1 MENPSATGAP
11 GSSLPTDTA
20 AAGGPSGVQ
29 EPPRSLG
36 SILRRI
42 GPGFVLAGTIVGS
55 GELVATTATGAE
67 AGFSL
72 LWLIILGCV
81 IKVFVQV
88 EIGRQTVTHSESS
101 LNAINSVPGPRLWFS
116 LTKDRKVGAN
126 WIVWCWLMMFAA
138 TIVLFGGIIGGL
150 GQSLAI
156 TIPLTEDGRILNQ
169 KRNLA
174 MELRVKEAERKSVQL
189 AEADATAAEK
199 EKLKARFIKLNE
211 EIPEVEGKLASLPSA
226 ASEAHDDKYWAA
238 GLAAVTIL
246 LLVIG
251 RYGFIEVLAF
261 VLVSSFTII
270 TIVNLFLLQGYE
282 SWSISGREIL
292 DGLSF
297 SLPEASDERAPLIT
311 ALATF
316 GIIGVGAADLVLY
329 PYWCLE
335 KGYAKWTGK
344 NDGSEAWK
352 ARARG
357 WMRVL
362 QWDAWSS
369 CVLYTFSTVAFY
381 LLGAAILGRIDL
393 VPAGTEMI
401 RTLSVMYEPVFGA
414 SAQLLFL
421 FGAFAVLYSTYF
433 IGNAGKCRLAT
444 DALGVMNAA
453 KIDDASRARWIRCFA
468 VIFPLVSTTIYFTVG
483 SPVTLVLIGG
493 VAQSLLLPMIAF
505 AALYFRHRKCD
516 PALQPGRA
524 WDVMLVICFIVFLV
538 IGGYLAYA
546 TVAGAL

>member
-1 MENPSATGAP
+1 MSHN
-11 GSSLPTDTA
+11 
-20 AAGGPSGVQ
+20 GPPMSDLTTPHDLQPQ
-29 EPPRSLG
+29 EPPHSLG

-88 EIGRQTVTHSESS
+88 EIGRQTVTHGESS
-101 LNAINSVPGPRLWFS
+101 LNAINSVPGPQLWFS
-116 LTKDRKVGAN
+116 LTRDRKIGAN

-138 TIVLFGGIIGGL
+138 TLVLFGGIIGGI

-156 TIPLTEDGRILNQ
+156 TIPLTENGRLLNQ
-169 KRNLA
+169 ERNLA

-189 AEADATAAEK
+189 AEAEAATGEK
-199 EKLKARFIKLNE
+199 EKLNARLIQLDK
-211 EIPEVEGKLASLPSA
+211 EIPETQRKLASLPGAVSA
-226 ASEAHDDKYWAA
+226 VHDDKYWAA
-238 GLAAVTIL
+238 GVTAVTIL
-246 LLVIG
+246 LLVVG
-251 RYGFIEVLAF
+251 RYRFIEVLAF

-292 DGLSF
+292 SGLSF
-297 SLPEASDERAPLIT
+297 GLPQAAGERVPLIT

-352 ARARG
+352 RRARG

-381 LLGAAILGRIDL
+381 LLGAAILGRIGL
-393 VPAGTEMI
+393 VPVGPEMI

-414 SAQLLFL
+414 AAQLLFL
-421 FGAFAVLYSTYF
+421 FGAFAVLYSTFF
-433 IGNAGKCRLAT
+433 IGNAGNCRLAT
-444 DALGVMNAA
+444 DVLGVMNAV
-453 KIDDASRARWIRCFA
+453 KINDANRTRWIRRFA
-468 VIFPLVSTTIYFTVG
+468 VIIPLISTTIYFTAG
-483 SPVTLVLIGG
+483 SPVALVLIGG
-493 VAQSLLLPMIAF
+493 VAQSLLLPMVAF

-524 WDVMLVICFIVFLV
+524 WDAMLVICLIVFLV

-546 TVAGAL
+546 TIAKYV

>member
-1 MENPSATGAP
+1 MSDLTTPHDLQP
-11 GSSLPTDTA
+11 
-20 AAGGPSGVQ
+20 Q
-29 EPPRSLG
+29 EPPHSLG

-101 LNAINSVPGPRLWFS
+101 LNAINSVPGPQLRFS
-116 LTKDRKVGAN
+116 LTRDRKIGAN

-138 TIVLFGGIIGGL
+138 TLVLFGGIIGGI

-156 TIPLTEDGRILNQ
+156 TIPLTENGRLLNQ
-169 KRNLA
+169 ERNLA

-189 AEADATAAEK
+189 AEAEAATAEK
-199 EKLKARFIKLNE
+199 EKLNARLIQLDK
-211 EIPEVEGKLASLPSA
+211 EIPEVQRKLASLPGAVSA
-226 ASEAHDDKYWAA
+226 VHDDKYWAA
-238 GLAAVTIL
+238 GVTAVTIL
-246 LLVIG
+246 LLVVG
-251 RYGFIEVLAF
+251 RYRFIEVLAF

-270 TIVNLFLLQGYE
+270 TILNLFLLQGYE

-292 DGLSF
+292 GGLSF
-297 SLPEASDERAPLIT
+297 GLPQAAAESAPLIT

-352 ARARG
+352 RRARG

-381 LLGAAILGRIDL
+381 LLGAAILGRIGL
-393 VPAGTEMI
+393 VPAGPEMI

-414 SAQLLFL
+414 AAQLLFL
-421 FGAFAVLYSTYF
+421 FGAFAVLYSTFF
-433 IGNAGKCRLAT
+433 IGNAGNCRLAT
-444 DALGVMNAA
+444 DVLGVMNAV
-453 KIDDASRARWIRCFA
+453 KINEANRTRWIRRFA
-468 VIFPLVSTTIYFTVG
+468 VIIPLVSTTIYFTAG
-483 SPVTLVLIGG
+483 SPVALVLIGG
-493 VAQSLLLPMIAF
+493 VAQSLLLPMVAF

-516 PALQPGRA
+516 PALKPGRA
-524 WDVMLVICFIVFLV
+524 WDAMLVICLIVFLV

-546 TVAGAL
+546 TIAEYV